1 MKLAPRRLL
10 ALGVLAGCL
19 LSLVALPALAGAA
32 TKTTTVNVSVTP
44 ANDFLFKLST
54 KTVKAGTVTFK
65 FTNSGVLPH
74 DLKVCSATTTSDT
87 ANACTGKVTPLI
99 DPGTTKTLTVTF
111 KKAGKYEYL
120 CTVPGHAAGGMK
132 GILTVTA

>member
-1 MKLAPRRLL
+1 M
-10 ALGVLAGCL
+10 
-19 LSLVALPALAGAA
+19 
-32 TKTTTVNVSVTP
+32 
-44 ANDFLFKLST
+44 
-54 KTVKAGTVTFK
+54 
-65 FTNSGVLPH
+65 LPH

-87 ANACTGKVTPLI
+87 ANACTGKATPLV